1 VLRLKDANIGS
12 VVFKKAK
19 VFNSI
24 KVSHG
29 VPSGYRHYRAVIMR
43 YKL

>member
-1 VLRLKDANIGS
+1 VVRLKDANIGL

-24 KVSHG
+24 Q
-29 VPSGYRHYRAVIMR
+29 VPTGFQADTAITAP
-43 YKL
+43 